1 MADFVKGNTV
11 TVLRMAFHPAEK
23 RSLLGMGAAV
33 VALHLI
39 GWGTLFLLVLP
50 NLARSGGNTAVL
62 LGLAVS
68 AYLLGV
74 RHAFDADHIVAIDN
88 TTRRLV
94 AGGRRP
100 VSVGFW
106 FALGHSTVVLI
117 SVVLLIV
124 GINAFAGSL
133 ADEGSALRQITG
145 VWGAAISGAFLILM
159 GALNLS
165 SLKGLRQVLRDVRSG
180 RFVQSEL
187 DGHLDNRGLINK
199 ILRPMSRLVDTPWKM
214 FPIGVLF
221 GLGLDTAVSVSL
233 FVFAGVLTPGLPWYA
248 AMVLPVVFMAGMTLF
263 DSADGILMNH
273 VYRWASADPLRKVYY
288 NLIVTGVSVFVAF
301 LVGGMGLMSMLTDL
315 GIGGRTL
322 DVFAAVDLNFLGV
335 FLIGVFAMIWLS
347 AVLWWRFRPNTA
359 QERHS

>member
-1 MADFVKGNTV
+1 
-11 TVLRMAFHPAEK
+11 
-23 RSLLGMGAAV
+23 MGAAV
-33 VALHLI
+33 LALHVI

-50 NLARSGGNTAVL
+50 HLARSGGNTAVL

-94 AGGRRP
+94 AAGRRP

-106 FALGHSTVVLI
+106 FALGHSTVVLV
-117 SVVLLIV
+117 SVVLLVV

-133 ADEGSALRQITG
+133 ADEGSALRQVTG
-145 VWGAAISGAFLILM
+145 VWGAAVSGGFLILM

-165 SLKGLRQVLRDVRSG
+165 SLKGLRQVLRDIRAG
-180 RFVQSEL
+180 RFVPSEL
-187 DGHLDNRGLINK
+187 DRHLDNRGLVNRL
-199 ILRPMSRLVDTPWKM
+199 LRPMSRLVDAPWKM

-221 GLGLDTAVSVSL
+221 GLGLDTAASVSL
-233 FVFAGVLTPGLPWYA
+233 FVFAGALTPELPWYA
-248 AMVLPVVFMAGMTLF
+248 AVVLPVVFMAGMTLF

-273 VYRWASADPLRKVYY
+273 VYQWASVDPLRKVYY

-301 LVGGMGLMSMLTDL
+301 FVGGMGLMSMLADL
-315 GIGGRTL
+315 GIGGGTADL
-322 DVFAAVDLNFLGV
+322 FAAVDLEFFGV
-335 FLIGVFAMIWLS
+335 ILIGAFALAWLS
-347 AVLWWRFRPNTA
+347 ATLWWRFRSAPSP
-359 QERHS
+359 ERHP

>member
-1 MADFVKGNTV
+1 M
-11 TVLRMAFHPAEK
+11 TVLRVAVHPAEK

-33 VALHLI
+33 SALHLI
-39 GWGTLFLLVLP
+39 GWGALFLFVLP
-50 NLARSGGNTAVL
+50 DLARSGGNAAVL

-94 AGGRRP
+94 ATGHRP

-106 FALGHSTVVLI
+106 FALGHSTVVLL
-117 SVVLLIV
+117 SVVLLV
-124 GINAFAGSL
+124 LGINAFAGGL
-133 ADEGSALRQITG
+133 ADEGSALRQVTS
-145 VWGAAISGAFLILM
+145 VWGAAVSGLFLILM

-165 SLKGLRQVLRDVRSG
+165 SLKGLRQMLRDVRAG
-180 RFVQSEL
+180 RFDQSEL

-221 GLGLDTAVSVSL
+221 GLGLDTAVSISL
-233 FVFAGVLTPGLPWYA
+233 FVFAGVLTPNLPWYA

-273 VYRWASADPLRKVYY
+273 VYRWASTDPLRKVYY

-301 LVGGMGLMSMLTDL
+301 FIGGMGLMSMLTDL
-315 GIGGRTL
+315 GVGGGALALLTAL
-322 DVFAAVDLNFLGV
+322 DLNFLGV
-335 FLIGVFAMIWLS
+335 ILIGVFALAWLS
-347 AVLWWRFRPNTA
+347 AAVWWRRRTYPA
-359 QERHS
+359 QERHP

>member
-1 MADFVKGNTV
+1 MAS
-11 TVLRMAFHPAEK
+11 HPAEK

-33 VALHLI
+33 GALHLI
-39 GWGTLFLLVLP
+39 GWGALFAFILP
-50 NLARSGGNTAVL
+50 DLARSGGNPAVL
-62 LGLAVS
+62 LGLSVS

-94 AGGRRP
+94 AAGRRP

-106 FALGHSTVVLI
+106 FALGHSTVVLV
-117 SVVLLIV
+117 SVVLLV
-124 GINAFAGSL
+124 LGITAFAGGL

-145 VWGAAISGAFLILM
+145 IWGAAVSGLFLILM

-165 SLKGLRQVLRDVRSG
+165 SLKGLRQVLRDIRTG

-199 ILRPMSRLVDTPWKM
+199 ILRPMSRLVDAPWKM

-221 GLGLDTAVSVSL
+221 GLGLDTAASISL
-233 FVFAGVLTPGLPWYA
+233 FVFAGVLTPNLPWYA
-248 AMVLPVVFMAGMTLF
+248 AMVLPVVFMAGMALF

-273 VYRWASADPLRKVYY
+273 VYRWASTDPLRKVYY

-301 LVGGMGLMSMLTDL
+301 FVGGMGLMSMLTDL
-315 GIGGRTL
+315 GVGGG
-322 DVFAAVDLNFLGV
+322 AAGHIAAIDLNSLGAI
-335 FLIGVFAMIWLS
+335 LIGVFALAWLTG
-347 AVLWWRFRPNTA
+347 VLWWRYRTHPSL
-359 QERHS
+359 ERHS